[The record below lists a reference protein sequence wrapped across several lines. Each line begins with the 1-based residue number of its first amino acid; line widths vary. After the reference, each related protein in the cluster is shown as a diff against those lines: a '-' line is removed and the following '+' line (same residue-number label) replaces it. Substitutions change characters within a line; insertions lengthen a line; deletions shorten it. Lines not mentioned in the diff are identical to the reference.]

1 MRKPWTW
8 NKLGA
13 REQLKRDLE
22 DGIKPKLPEEPKGV
36 TIEHAF
42 KTFIS
47 DCESRNFNPLTL
59 AKYRL
64 LERNFVE
71 HAKARGLAVLG
82 DISGD
87 CIRDFRKLRKLGART
102 LPKNSNG
109 SEHSS
114 SSASRTPGSNQP
126 CKSDQSPQVKTL
138 PRIPFS
144 EKEIQNLLAQAKDDR
159 ELAFVLRRFGIP
171 ASSNRRFTFTDFGAL
186 R

>member
-1 MRKPWTW
+1 MPRCGFRALFSENRCEKPWTCATSR
-8 NKLGA
+8 A
-13 REQLKRDLE
+13 RAEQLKRDLE

-47 DCESRNFNPLTL
+47 DCESRRMLKTPSTL

-102 LPKNSNG
+102 
-109 SEHSS
+109 
-114 SSASRTPGSNQP
+114 SAQRYS
-126 CKSDQSPQVKTL
+126 
-138 PRIPFS
+138 
-144 EKEIQNLLAQAKDDR
+144 
-159 ELAFVLRRFGIP
+159 
-171 ASSNRRFTFTDFGAL
+171 
-186 R
+186 